1 MKTKMKQILVLVLVL
16 IMAAGSLGL
25 TACSPAG
32 ENSIETEHKTTTVGE
47 KELKIGVV
55 NTSTPEAMAWTRA
68 HKVGIDYLKE
78 QIPDLNIVW
87 VEDVPDA
94 GPDCAAVIDTLVD
107 DGCNLIFTTSFGFMA
122 ATQDAAKKYPD
133 VMFYHN
139 QSNTV
144 AENLGVYDVRDYE
157 AVFLTGYLAAK
168 VSDGDMYG
176 YVGTNPMPTV
186 IRAANAFALGA
197 KYANPAAKL
206 KAVFT
211 NSWYDVT
218 AEKESA
224 MSLLDSGAAAL
235 GMQVSSP
242 AVVQAAQERGK
253 YSIGF
258 SDDMSVYAPESVLC
272 SFKWNWG
279 PLYVHMVEGFMD
291 GSLTKGEDLFFGLD
305 QGCGGIT
312 EYNKDLVSEEIMAEC
327 DALFEELKAGEV
339 KVFYGEITDNEG
351 SVHGTPN
358 EDLSYD
364 EIRSMDWLVE
374 FMSGTVG

>member
-1 MKTKMKQILVLVLVL
+1 MKRKLRLNVL
-16 IMAAGSLGL
+16 IIMLLIAASLVI
-25 TACSPAG
+25 TACSPVEEDPTPA
-32 ENSIETEHKTTTVGE
+32 KTGDSTTDV

-55 NTSTPEAMAWTRA
+55 NTGTAETMAWTRA
-68 HKVGIDYLKE
+68 HKEGIDYLEE
-78 QIPDLNIVW
+78 QMPDLDVIW

-94 GPDCAAVIDTLVD
+94 GPDCAAVIDTLVEE
-107 DGCNLIFTTSFGFMA
+107 GCNLIFTTSFGFMA
-122 ATQDAAKKYPD
+122 PTQDAAKKYPD

-139 QSNTV
+139 QSTTT

-168 VSDGDMYG
+168 VAAGDVYG

-186 IRAANAFALGA
+186 IRAANAFALGVRH
-197 KYANPAAKL
+197 ANSEANL

-218 AEKESA
+218 AERESA
-224 MSLLDSGAAAL
+224 ISLLDEGASAL

-242 AVVQAAQERGK
+242 AVVQAAQERDK
-253 YSIGF
+253 FSVGF
-258 SDDMSVYAPESVLC
+258 SDDMSVYAPESVLT

-279 PLYVHMVEGFMD
+279 PLYVHMVEGFID
-291 GSLTKGEDLFFGLD
+291 GTLTTGQDLFFGLEE
-305 QGCGGIT
+305 GCGGISG
-312 EYNKDLVSEEIMAEC
+312 YNTALVSEEIISEC
-327 DALFEELKAGEV
+327 DALFEDLKSGEV
-339 KVFYGEITDNEG
+339 KVFHGEIKDNQGNVYGESG
-351 SVHGTPN
+351 

-364 EIRSMDWLVE
+364 EIRSMDWLVD